1 MQLITARLCLDCDEV
16 HDQLQCP
23 MCASHAF
30 AYLSRW
36 VPAPERRMRPRPTT
50 SPDAEVYRHLVGDKS
65 KPIGKVMR
73 AGVVGVT
80 AVGVLGWLWKAASRA
95 ADDKKTKK

>member
-23 MCASHAF
+23 ICASNAF
-30 AYLSRW
+30 TYMTRW
-36 VPAPERRMRPRPTT
+36 VPTPERRSRPRPTT
-50 SPDAEVYRHLVGDKS
+50 SPDAEVYRRLVGEPS
-65 KPIGKVMR
+65 KPIAKVVK

-80 AVGVLGWLWKAASRA
+80 AVGVLGWLWKTASRA
-95 ADDKKTKK
+95 AQDKKTKS

>member
-23 MCASHAF
+23 ICASNAF
-30 AYLSRW
+30 TYMTRW
-36 VPAPERRMRPRPTT
+36 VPTPERRSRPRATT
-50 SPDAEVYRHLVGDKS
+50 SPDAEVYRRLVGEPS
-65 KPIGKVMR
+65 KPIAKVVK

-80 AVGVLGWLWKAASRA
+80 AVGVLGWLWKTASRA
-95 ADDKKTKK
+95 AQDKKTKS